1 MTAMSRPDDGMRA
14 SDRDRMATARAL
26 RGQVREG
33 RLSEITFV
41 RRLTAAFD
49 ARRRHE
55 LDRLVDDLPARVPWR
70 RVWDRWRGRFR
81 RLQPEFRPVQRMM
94 ELSFPP
100 VPGQYVIGRAEQ
112 VDLHLDYSSVSR
124 RHALLAFVDG
134 GWMITDL
141 GSRNGTWLNGW
152 RLPGPA
158 PVLAGDMLDIGCCR
172 FVVVD
177 RLSRLEVTPPL
188 SSVAFRT

>member
-1 MTAMSRPDDGMRA
+1 MRA

-26 RGQVREG
+26 RGQVRDG

-49 ARRRHE
+49 ARRQQE
-55 LDRLVDDLPARVPWR
+55 LDRLVDDLPARASWR
-70 RVWDRWRGRFR
+70 RTWDRWLGRLR
-81 RLQPEFRPVQRMM
+81 RMQPELRPVQRMM

-134 GWMITDL
+134 GWVITDL

-158 PVLAGDMLDIGCCR
+158 PVLAGDMLDVGCCR

-177 RLSRLEVTPPL
+177 RLSRLEVTPRLP
-188 SSVAFRT
+188 SVAFRA